1 MPITVKT
8 PGVYIHEINA
18 FSDSLSPAAVVIPAF
33 IGYTPTAQFNNESLL
48 NKAVL
53 VQSYEEFASRF
64 MHPGELQPVQYYPQD
79 GDNNYELLPDPATVY
94 YLCNSMRLF
103 FENGGGSAYVV
114 SVGNYGKPSGT
125 PLSNAQAAIINPNI
139 LLADFLR
146 GLQVLAEESEP
157 TLYLCPDAT
166 LLSVAENATLMQAM
180 LLQAEQLEY
189 PFCLFDVIGGRNPDP
204 LLYSEDIQ
212 NFRESTGSNG
222 LKNAACYYPFIG
234 TTMVGSNELNY
245 TNLFGGNL
253 HQLAEF
259 LHAESD
265 DTSAVSCILADIA
278 ALSEPSAAQIRQHDM
293 ALRNASKRYNSLQE
307 RLNAEVNILPVSAAM
322 AGIYV
327 LNDSSD
333 GVWNAPANVSIVGA
347 AALPIRLS
355 DHQQA
360 DLNVDVVSG
369 KSINAIRFFNG
380 QGILVWGARTLD
392 GNSQDWRYISVRR
405 TAIFLERS
413 IQEGMKRYILAAN
426 DANTWSAVKAMIGD
440 FLTNIWKDG
449 GLQGSSASEA
459 FYVEIGPGSSMTN
472 DDILNGWLR
481 VSVKVAL
488 VYPAEFIVLNFEQ
501 QQADS

>member
-1 MPITVKT
+1 MTTTVKT
-8 PGVYIHEINA
+8 PGVYINEINT
-18 FSDSLSPAAVVIPAF
+18 FPDSVMPSATAIPAF
-33 IGYTPTAQFNNESLL
+33 IGYTPAAQLSGQSLL

-53 VQSYEEFASRF
+53 VQSYEEFVSRF
-64 MHPGELQPVQYYPQD
+64 MHADALQPVQYYPQG
-79 GDNNYELLPDPATVY
+79 GDDNYELLPDPATVY

-114 SVGNYGKPSGT
+114 SVGNYGKPSGN
-125 PLSNAQAAIINPNI
+125 PLSNAQAAIINPNV
-139 LLADFLR
+139 LLADLLR
-146 GLQVLAEESEP
+146 GLHYLAEESEP

-166 LLSVAENATLMQAM
+166 VLSVAENATLMQAM

-189 PFCLFDVIGGRNPDP
+189 PFCLFDIIGGRNPDP
-204 LLYSEDIQ
+204 LLYSEDIR

-253 HQLAEF
+253 HQLAAF

-265 DTSAVSCILADIA
+265 GTSAVSRILADIA
-278 ALSEPSAAQIRQHDM
+278 ALAEPSAAQIRQHDM
-293 ALRNASKRYNSLQE
+293 ALRNASKRYNSLQQ
-307 RLNAEVNILPVSAAM
+307 RLNTEVNILPVSAAM

-327 LNDSSD
+327 INDSNE
-333 GVWNAPANVSIVGA
+333 GVWRAPANVSIVGA

-360 DLNVDVVSG
+360 ELNIDEASG

-392 GNSQDWRYISVRR
+392 GNSQDWRYIPVRR
-405 TAIFLERS
+405 TALFLERS
-413 IQEGMKRYILAAN
+413 IQEGMKRYIFAAN
-426 DANTWSAVKAMIGD
+426 DANTWNAVKAMIEN
-440 FLTNIWKDG
+440 FLTNIWKEG
-449 GLQGSSASEA
+449 GLQGASTSDA
-459 FYVEIGPGSSMTN
+459 FSVTVGLGGSMTS
-472 DDILNGWLR
+472 DDILNGRLR
-481 VSVKVAL
+481 VSVKVAI
-488 VYPAEFIVLNFEQ
+488 VRPAEFIVLNFEQ